1 MKPSFT
7 SGPLKRIQPGRDRSR
22 APHRVL
28 ESHFLSYLPYDARM
42 RLLLVEDDARI
53 ARFVAKGLREQTYA
67 VDVSATCDDALYQA
81 AINTYDLVILDVMIP
96 GGDGFSVCRE
106 LRKSGQRMPILMLTA
121 RDAVED
127 RISGLDSGADDYLTK
142 PFEFRELLARLRALL
157 RRSGELRPAK
167 ITVADLVLDTAAQSV
182 SRGGQTVP
190 LTAKEYA
197 LLEFLARNAGRVV
210 GRAEIA
216 EHVWDETFDPF
227 SNLIEVYINRVRRK
241 IDADSA
247 KPLLQT
253 RRGAGYLLGS
263 AADLPSSDGAE
274 DGASSRTR
282 LKSNPPTRKSH
293 A

>member
-1 MKPSFT
+1 
-7 SGPLKRIQPGRDRSR
+7 
-22 APHRVL
+22 
-28 ESHFLSYLPYDARM
+28 M

-67 VDVSATCDDALYQA
+67 VDVAATGDDALYQA

-96 GGDGFSVCRE
+96 GRDGFEVCRE

-127 RISGLDSGADDYLTK
+127 RITGLDHGADDYVTK

-157 RRSGELRPAK
+157 RRSGELRPAN
-167 ITVADLVLDTAAQSV
+167 ITVADLVLDTGAQSV
-182 SRGGQTVP
+182 SRGGRDVP

-241 IDADSA
+241 IDSDSA
-247 KPLLQT
+247 RTLLHT
-253 RRGAGYLLGS
+253 RRGAGYLLGPLSDS
-263 AADLPSSDGAE
+263 ASAEGAE
-274 DGASSRTR
+274 DSALSRQRAKPSSTG
-282 LKSNPPTRKSH
+282 RKSH
-293 A
+293 G